1 MKNLIFIVVFL
12 IFNYTANSQKE
23 TIGIVKYQNII
34 HNENGVSFAVPYK
47 LYFNSVISSYREEG
61 VAKRVNHEKSIEEER
76 EEGRVASEHKVMKS
90 SLPRAYYYTNNKTN
104 ELIFRES
111 IVGKLYVVKDNI
123 ESIPWQ
129 LHNEHK
135 KIGVYSCQKSTAK
148 YRGREYTAWFTSE
161 IPISHGP
168 WKLRG
173 LPGLIL
179 EITEETGKFEFRAIK
194 INLQPDKNE
203 VQGKLNKP
211 SIDKITDMTT
221 YIKALKNKFE
231 ETLANLRASLPRG
244 AKLMTDCDVCPDPKN
259 NSLERFD

>member
-1 MKNLIFIVVFL
+1 MKNLIFIITFL
-12 IFNYTANSQKE
+12 IFTYTVNSQKE

-34 HNENGVSFAVPYK
+34 NNENGVSFAVPYK
-47 LYFNSVISSYREEG
+47 LYFSINKSFYEKVGDAKRMKSGTDEEAVGPNGEIISSK
-61 VAKRVNHEKSIEEER
+61 VIKS
-76 EEGRVASEHKVMKS
+76 G
-90 SLPRAYYYTNNKTN
+90 LPQPYYYTNVSTN

-111 IVGKLYVVKDNI
+111 IVGKLYVVKDSI

-129 LHNEHK
+129 LHAEHK
-135 KIGVYSCQKSTAK
+135 KIGIYSCQKATAK

-179 EITEETGKFEFRAIK
+179 EVTEETGKFEFRAIK
-194 INLQPDKNE
+194 INLQPDNKV
-203 VQGKLNKP
+203 VQDKLNKP
-211 SIDKITDMTT
+211 SINKIVGMKT
-221 YIKALKNKFE
+221 YIKALKNKYE
-231 ETLANLRASLPRG
+231 ETMAKAMASLPRG
-244 AKLMTDCDVCPDPKN
+244 AKLMTDCDVCPDPNN